1 MDYFV
6 ILPLWRLWKSSL
18 FILLGK
24 SELVMFGGIQKDV
37 SSISRGGANGGAS
50 GDGDTVSNA
59 VYFLNPPSNVIW
71 LWMYAAQKINT
82 K

>member
-1 MDYFV
+1 
-6 ILPLWRLWKSSL
+6 
-18 FILLGK
+18 
-24 SELVMFGGIQKDV
+24 MFGGIQKDV

-71 LWMYAAQKINT
+71 LWLYAAQKINT